1 MASSSL
7 PLTSIPS
14 SVLNIDT
21 VVVFG
26 DSLSD
31 IGSKWVTKMGRV
43 ARLTGEMV
51 VSSTGRFSDCRN
63 WTDFMFEAAGG
74 ASLVSVNADHS
85 IAKSALHRSLSE
97 KSEARPASG
106 RYFRYANYAEGGA
119 CGHTPASLA
128 FALGTF
134 EDQVNQ
140 FKSEC
145 ASLPR
150 GALGNVLFLIWF
162 GANDLYT
169 AGCQACQMGGVA
181 EQVANV
187 QRNALNEIVKGIAT
201 NVRFVF
207 MDLARPLTSV
217 RYKMRLKKAQ
227 TALKVAVMSHF
238 PGPLSEGYAPI
249 PSPGYSRFGKVAGY
263 VSLAREHDLAAE
275 QLKELTKQMKDIENL
290 EVGVLT
296 YNSCL
301 AEATGRNG
309 DTLVK
314 IGSCLTEDTVRALV
328 RGRYR
333 LKKGAA
339 PDKAEFI
346 SAHDYDLLG
355 RSEGRAVNITTIDEV
370 HPSDELYRLIWLEI
384 RQGIIA
390 AGCAFGNLGNV
401 VPTPV
406 LSTLASS
413 SI

>member
-1 MASSSL
+1 MASSPL
-7 PLTSIPS
+7 LTSIPS
-14 SVLNIDT
+14 SVLKIDT

-31 IGSKWVTKMGRV
+31 IGSKWVTNMGRV

-51 VSSTGRFSDCRN
+51 VSPTGRFSDCRN

-74 ASLVSVNADHS
+74 TSLVSVDADHS
-85 IAKSALHRSLSE
+85 IKKSALHRSLSE
-97 KSEARPASG
+97 QSLACPASG
-106 RYFRYANYAEGGA
+106 KYFRYLNYAEGGA

-134 EDQVNQ
+134 KDQVDQ
-140 FKSEC
+140 FKLEC
-145 ASLPR
+145 ASLPH
-150 GALGNVLFLIWF
+150 GSLGNVLFLIWF
-162 GANDLYT
+162 GANDIYT
-169 AGCQACQMGGVA
+169 AGCQACQMSGVA
-181 EQVANV
+181 DQVANV
-187 QRNALNEIVKGIAT
+187 QRNALMEIVKGIAT

-227 TALKVAVMSHF
+227 AALKVAVMSRF
-238 PGPLSEGYAPI
+238 PGPFSEGYAPI

-263 VSLAREHDLAAE
+263 VSLAKEQNFADE
-275 QLKELTKQMKDIENL
+275 QLKELNKQMNDIANL
-290 EVGVLT
+290 EVGVLA

-301 AEATGRNG
+301 AEVTGRNG
-309 DTLVK
+309 DTIVK
-314 IGSCLTEDTVRALV
+314 IGTCLTEDTVRALV

-339 PDKAEFI
+339 PDKAEFM
-346 SAHDYDLLG
+346 SAHNYDLLG
-355 RSEGRAVNITTIDEV
+355 SNEGRAVNITTIDEV

-384 RQGIIA
+384 HQGIIA

-413 SI
+413 YI

>member
-1 MASSSL
+1 
-7 PLTSIPS
+7 
-14 SVLNIDT
+14 
-21 VVVFG
+21 
-26 DSLSD
+26 
-31 IGSKWVTKMGRV
+31 
-43 ARLTGEMV
+43 
-51 VSSTGRFSDCRN
+51 
-63 WTDFMFEAAGG
+63 
-74 ASLVSVNADHS
+74 
-85 IAKSALHRSLSE
+85 
-97 KSEARPASG
+97 
-106 RYFRYANYAEGGA
+106 
-119 CGHTPASLA
+119 
-128 FALGTF
+128 
-134 EDQVNQ
+134 
-140 FKSEC
+140 
-145 ASLPR
+145 
-150 GALGNVLFLIWF
+150 
-162 GANDLYT
+162 
-169 AGCQACQMGGVA
+169 
-181 EQVANV
+181 
-187 QRNALNEIVKGIAT
+187 
-201 NVRFVF
+201 
-207 MDLARPLTSV
+207 
-217 RYKMRLKKAQ
+217 MRLKKAQ

>member
-7 PLTSIPS
+7 PFTSIPS

-31 IGSKWVTKMGRV
+31 IGSKWITTMGTI
-43 ARLTGEMV
+43 ARWKGDMV
-51 VSSTGRFSDCRN
+51 VSPTGRFSDCRN

-74 ASLVSVNADHS
+74 TSLVSLTAEHS
-85 IAKSALHRSLSE
+85 SEKSALHRSLSAD
-97 KSEARPASG
+97 SLARPASG
-106 RYFRYANYAEGGA
+106 KYFRYANYAEGGA

-134 EDQVNQ
+134 KDQVDR
-140 FKSEC
+140 FKLEC
-145 ASLPR
+145 ASVPP
-150 GALGNVLFLIWF
+150 GGLGNVLFLIWF

-169 AGCQACQMGGVA
+169 AECQASQMGGVA
-181 EQVANV
+181 EQVADV
-187 QRNALNEIVKGIAT
+187 QRNALMEIVKGIAT

-227 TALKVAVMSHF
+227 TALKVEVMSHF
-238 PGPLSEGYAPI
+238 PGPSSEGYAPI

-263 VSLAREHDLAAE
+263 VSHAVEHNLAAE
-275 QLKELTKQMKDIENL
+275 QLKALNKQMKDIENL
-290 EVGVLT
+290 EVGVLC

-301 AEATGRNG
+301 AKVTGMNG
-309 DTLVK
+309 DTLVR

-339 PDKAEFI
+339 PDKAKFI
-346 SAHDYDLLG
+346 SAHEYDLLG
-355 RSEGRAVNITTIDEV
+355 SGHMANITTIDEV

-384 RQGIIA
+384 RLGIIA
-390 AGCAFGNLGNV
+390 AGCAFGNLGSV
-401 VPTPV
+401 VFTPV

-413 SI
+413 HI